1 MRILVVEDEVKIASL
16 ITDVLE
22 SEGLIAEVAT
32 DGETAWEMGG
42 TELYSAAILDIG
54 LPKLD
59 GLTVLKNWRSEGV
72 DFPVILLSAKSSWN
86 ERVEGINIGAD
97 DYLVKPFQIEE
108 LVARLRALLR
118 RNSKQKSTALTVGE
132 LKLDLQQMRI
142 SLAGRPLKMTP
153 LEYRLLSFL
162 MHNRGKVVSQEL
174 LAENIYHRDQEP
186 DSNAIE
192 VLVGRLRRKIGENVI
207 HTQRGFGY
215 IIPEEEA

>member
-186 DSNAIE
+186 TAMRLKCLSGVCAAR
-192 VLVGRLRRKIGENVI
+192 LVKM
-207 HTQRGFGY
+207 
-215 IIPEEEA
+215 

>member
-72 DFPVILLSAKSSWN
+72 DFPVLLLSAKSSWN

-132 LKLDLQQMRI
+132 LKLDLQKMRI
-142 SLAGRPLKMTP
+142 SLAGRPLKVTP

-162 MHNRGKVVSQEL
+162 MHNRGKVVGQEL

-192 VLVGRLRRKIGENVI
+192 VLVGRLRRKIGKNVI

-215 IIPEEEA
+215 IIPEEET